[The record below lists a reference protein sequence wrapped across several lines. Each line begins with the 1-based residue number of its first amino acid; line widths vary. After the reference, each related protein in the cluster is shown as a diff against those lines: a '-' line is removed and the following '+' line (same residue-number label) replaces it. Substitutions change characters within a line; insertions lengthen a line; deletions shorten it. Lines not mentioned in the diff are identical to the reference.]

1 MNKNEILET
10 LKLARENSKK
20 RNFAQ
25 SVDLIMNLKGIDLKK
40 PEQNISTFVTLPYH
54 AGKIFKIGA
63 FVSDELQNKAK
74 EVCDIVINKKDFSK
88 YGDNLKE
95 LKKIA
100 KNVDFFIAQANL
112 MTDIAKFFG
121 KTLGPI
127 GKMPNPKAGAVI
139 PPNAIELK
147 PLVEKLRRT
156 IKIQTKNE
164 QAIKAIIG
172 KENMK
177 DEEITENI
185 LAVYNI
191 VLHSVPNETHS
202 IRNSIIKL
210 TMGKPFVVGQKHV
223 QVKEIKEEKKEES
236 KIAKEVK
243 EEKPKRKKKAE
254 AKDEKN

>member
-1 MNKNEILET
+1 MNKSQILET

-25 SVDLIMNLKGIDLKK
+25 SIDLIINLKGIDLKK
-40 PEQNISTFVTLPYH
+40 PEQNINTFVVLPH
-54 AGKIFKIGA
+54 HVGKNTKIGA

-74 EVCDIVINKKDFSK
+74 EVCDLVINKKDFSK
-88 YGDNLKE
+88 YGNNLKE

-139 PPNAIELK
+139 PPNAIDLK

-156 IKIQTKNE
+156 TKIQTKNE

-172 KENMK
+172 KENIK

-185 LAVYNI
+185 LAVYNA
-191 VLHSVPNETHS
+191 VLHAVPNETHS
-202 IRNSIIKL
+202 IRNSILKL
-210 TMGKPFVVGQKHV
+210 TMGKPFIVGQKPI
-223 QVKEIKEEKKEES
+223 IKEEKKEES
-236 KIAKEVK
+236 KIAKEVEVKKK
-243 EEKPKRKKKAE
+243 EEKTQKKKE
-254 AKDEKN
+254 SRGKR

>member
-1 MNKNEILET
+1 MNKTDILET
-10 LKLARENSKK
+10 LKSARENSKK

-25 SVDLIMNLKGIDLKK
+25 SIDLIINLKGIDLKK
-40 PEQNISTFVTLPYH
+40 PEQNISTFVTLPYS
-54 AGKIFKIGA
+54 AGKTIKIGA

-88 YGDNLKE
+88 YSDNLKE

-100 KNVDFFIAQANL
+100 KNIDFFIAQANL

-139 PPNAIELK
+139 PPNAVELK
-147 PLVEKLRRT
+147 PLVEKLKRT
-156 IKIQTKNE
+156 IRIQTKNE

-191 VLHSVPNETHS
+191 VLHSVPNEIHS
-202 IRNSIIKL
+202 IKKSILKL
-210 TMGKPFVVGQKHV
+210 TMGKPFVVGQKP
-223 QVKEIKEEKKEES
+223 IIKEES
-236 KIAKEVK
+236 KIVKEVKK
-243 EEKPKRKKKAE
+243 EEKPKRKNKAGV
-254 AKDEKN
+254 KDEKN